1 MLHKGKKGRYSMK
14 LRLLAAAALSAA
26 VSLWAI
32 STGTAATIPYF
43 EPLTTNV
50 PYLAWRGEEIRLVKC
65 ATDATDGASVV
76 SLMKGGI
83 SGDGSSRFN
92 ADWIVEDWSGQ
103 FFTPP
108 QLEASTVKFFTGNNE
123 YRGAPCVKAD
133 FVSLKAG
140 LAQIKL
146 VITDAKTGNPV
157 LKHQFLAGWLGL
169 NTPSIK
175 ELSSTDQP
183 GGGGVLGDPSG
194 NGVFT
199 AGGAPGRVQVRVT
212 GNLPLGNN
220 FSELGLG
227 TSINLPTEADG
238 SSRWADL
245 AQKMATTSDSRPF
258 YRDAPWKMWDIHDDQ
273 AATEGH
279 VTGSPMCP
287 GATITALDAV
297 DACIGAQLFIGDGE
311 YSTAFGGRSDS
322 PTFGPFDPLRPD
334 ETLLPD
340 GKLDAG
346 DVPMPS
352 AIVEVKIA
360 PNTGSA
366 TDIGGVGSLA
376 VLDNTAKPGDYP
388 YIGVFKCI
396 PYSRDHKCTSNTGS
410 HPPTTPNVAPAPFGP
425 AAHNH
430 YAPYYS
436 RWQPA
441 TFATVGSSLEDDAYV
456 AREASGNDGPP
467 VGNNFPGYRGSGL
480 YDYWQFVDVLSE
492 AQDGPTRCLQRVN
505 PQGTSIF
512 RSKPVGPQD
521 VLLFSDEHGE
531 AQAYFNPGTGFFFD
545 NLVQP
550 NGNGGCDLRGITTLG
565 TADISA
571 VARYPYQKVTD
582 PDKPSATIRKT
593 VTSLFNK
600 TVTCVPKAGLTGP
613 ETNTAFICTATAIDI
628 DGTPFANERVC
639 FTTGGTGAEA
649 IFPFPLT
656 APAERLGDFTLCVR
670 TNSSGQAQVEILGK
684 CGTGNV
690 FALFQ
695 DEGILRLFG
704 PFNFGCPTAPPPGPG
719 GSTTTTT
726 TTVGTPGSPA
736 PAGVI
741 SVPAAPASVIA
752 AVVKSAKATAK
763 PTAASPKATVTVIR
777 IQKQLFAKQSARYVL
792 VRVKSKAKTAR
803 VQVSLV
809 SRNGKVLSKVTRVV
823 PTNKLVR
830 VPNLKLPN
838 AAINARVR
846 VVS

>member
-1 MLHKGKKGRYSMK
+1 MK
-14 LRLLAAAALSAA
+14 LRLLAAAVLSAA
-26 VSLWAI
+26 VSLWAV
-32 STGTAATIPYF
+32 SSGAAAAIPYF

-50 PYLAWRGEEIRLVKC
+50 PYLAWRGEELRLVKC
-65 ATDATDGASVV
+65 ATDATEGPAVV

-83 SGDGSSRFN
+83 AGDGSSRFN
-92 ADWIVEDWSGQ
+92 ADWIVEDWSGYP
-103 FFTPP
+103 FTPP
-108 QLEASTVKFFTGNNE
+108 ALETSTVKFFTGNGE

-146 VITDAKTGNPV
+146 VITDARTGNPV

-169 NTPSIK
+169 NTPTIR

-183 GGGGVLGDPSG
+183 GGGGTLGDPTG

-220 FSELGLG
+220 FTELGLPA
-227 TSINLPTEADG
+227 SINLPTEPDG
-238 SSRWADL
+238 TTTYWDDL

-258 YRDAPWKMWDIHDDQ
+258 YRDAPWRMWDIHDDQ

-279 VTGSPMCP
+279 VSATSQCP
-287 GATITALDAV
+287 GSATTALDAV
-297 DACIGAQLFIGDGE
+297 DACIGAELFFGDGQ

-322 PTFGPFDPLRPD
+322 PTYGPFDPLRPD

-352 AIVEVKIA
+352 ALVEVRIA
-360 PNTGSA
+360 PNSGSA

-376 VLDNTAKPGDYP
+376 IVDTTATPGDSP
-388 YIGVFKCI
+388 YIGVYKCI
-396 PYSRDHKCTSNTGS
+396 PYSRDHKCTSTGGS
-410 HPPTTPNVAPAPFGP
+410 HPNTVPQVSGAPFGP

-441 TFATVGSSLEDDAYV
+441 TFATVDSSLEPGAYIN
-456 AREASGNDGPP
+456 REASGNDGPP

-480 YDYWQFVDVLSE
+480 YDYWQFVDVLSSAE
-492 AQDGPTRCLQRVN
+492 DGPTHCLQRTN
-505 PQGTSIF
+505 PTTGAPIF
-512 RSKPVGPQD
+512 RSRPTGPQD
-521 VLLFSDEHGE
+521 VLVFSDEHGE
-531 AQAYFNPGTGFFFD
+531 AQAYFNPGSGFFFD
-545 NLVQP
+545 NLVAP

-571 VARYPYQKVTD
+571 VARYPYQKTTD
-582 PDKPSATIRKT
+582 PDKASTTIRKT
-593 VTSLFNK
+593 VNSLFRK
-600 TVTCVPKAGLTGP
+600 DVTCVPKSGLTGP
-613 ETNTAFICTATAIDI
+613 EANTAFICTATAIDI
-628 DGTPFANERVC
+628 DGTPLANERVC
-639 FTTGGTGAEA
+639 FTTGGTGAEV

-670 TNSSGQAQVEILGK
+670 TNANGQAQVEILGK

-695 DEGILRLFG
+695 DEGILRVFT
-704 PFNFGCPTAPPPGPG
+704 FTFGCPTGTITTTTLG
-719 GSTTTTT
+719 TTTTT
-726 TTVGTPGSPA
+726 PTPGSPA
-736 PAGVI
+736 PSGVI
-741 SVPAAPASVIA
+741 SVPGAPPAVIQQVVA
-752 AVVKSAKATAK
+752 TNRATGTVAVK
-763 PTAASPKATVTVIR
+763 PTAVSPKATVTVVR
-777 IQKQLFAKQSARYVL
+777 IEKQLFAKQTARYVM
-792 VRVKSKAKTAR
+792 VRVNSKAKTAR
-803 VQVSLV
+803 VQVTLV
-809 SRNGKVLSKVTRVV
+809 TRNGKVLTTVTRSV
-823 PTNKLVR
+823 PTNRLVR
-830 VPNLKLPN
+830 VPNLKLPT
-838 AAINARVR
+838 AVLHARVK

>member
-1 MLHKGKKGRYSMK
+1 MK
-14 LRLLAAAALSAA
+14 LRLLAAAVLSAA
-26 VSLWAI
+26 VSLWAV
-32 STGTAATIPYF
+32 STGTAAAIPYF

-65 ATDATDGASVV
+65 ATEATDGADVV

-83 SGDGSSRFN
+83 AGDGSSRFN

-146 VITDAKTGNPV
+146 VITDARTGNPV

-169 NTPSIK
+169 NTPTIR

-183 GGGGVLGDPSG
+183 GGGGVLGDPTG

-227 TSINLPTEADG
+227 ASINLPTEADG
-238 SSRWADL
+238 SSKWPAL
-245 AQKMATTSDSRPF
+245 AQAMATTSDSRPF
-258 YRDAPWKMWDIHDDQ
+258 YRDAPWRMWDIHDDQ

-279 VTGSPMCP
+279 VTAAPMCP
-287 GATITALDAV
+287 GSAITALDSV
-297 DACIGAQLFIGDGE
+297 DACIGAELFFGDGE

-360 PNTGSA
+360 PNSGSP

-376 VLDNTAKPGDYP
+376 IIDNTTPPGFDP

-396 PYSRDHKCTSNTGS
+396 PYSRDHKCTSNDGP
-410 HPPTTPNVAPAPFGP
+410 HPPTTPNVAPPPFGP

-430 YAPYYS
+430 YAPFYS

-441 TFATVGSSLEDDAYV
+441 TFATVGSSLDSDAYV
-456 AREASGNDGPP
+456 AKEASGNDGPP
-467 VGNNFPGYRGSGL
+467 IGNNFPGYRGSGL
-480 YDYWQFVDVLSE
+480 YDYWQFVDVLSSAE
-492 AQDGPTRCLQRVN
+492 DGPTHCLLRN
-505 PQGTSIF
+505 DSYGHPIY
-512 RSKPVGPQD
+512 RSRPVGPQD

-582 PDKPSATIRKT
+582 PDKPSTTIRKT

-600 TVTCVPKAGLTGP
+600 SVTCVPKSGLTGP

-628 DGTPFANERVC
+628 DGTPFANEKVC

-656 APAERLGDFTLCVR
+656 AKAERLGDFTLCVY
-670 TNSSGQAQVEILGK
+670 TDANGQAKVELIGK

-690 FALFQ
+690 FAVFV
-695 DEGILRLFG
+695 DEGILRVFG
-704 PFNFGCPTAPPPGPG
+704 PFTFGCPTG
-719 GSTTTTT
+719 GGGGGGGTTTT
-726 TTVGTPGSPA
+726 TTVGAPASPA
-736 PAGVI
+736 PAGVV
-741 SVPAAPASVIA
+741 SVPAAPASVIQQ
-752 AVVKSAKATAK
+752 VVQQVVGSQRAGGATAN
-763 PTAASPKATVTVIR
+763 PSTASPKATITVVR
-777 IQKQLFAKQSARYVL
+777 IQKKLFAKQTTRYVL
-792 VRVKSKAKTAR
+792 VRVNSTAKTAR

-809 SRNGKVLSKVTRVV
+809 KRNGKVLTKVTRSV

-830 VPNLKLPN
+830 VPNLKLPS
-838 AAINARVR
+838 AALTARVR

>member
-1 MLHKGKKGRYSMK
+1 MK
-14 LRLLAAAALSAA
+14 LRLLAAAVLSAA
-26 VSLWAI
+26 VSLWAV
-32 STGTAATIPYF
+32 STGTAAAIPYF

-50 PYLAWRGEEIRLVKC
+50 PYLGWRGEELRLVKC
-65 ATDATDGASVV
+65 ATEATDGASVV

-108 QLEASTVKFFTGNNE
+108 QLEASTVKFFYGNNE
-123 YRGAPCVKAD
+123 YRGDPCVKAD

-146 VITDAKTGNPV
+146 VISDAKTGNPV
-157 LKHQFLAGWLGL
+157 LKHQFLVGWLGL
-169 NTPSIK
+169 NTPTIK
-175 ELSSTDQP
+175 ELSATDQP
-183 GGGGVLGDPSG
+183 GGGGVLGDPTG
-194 NGVFT
+194 NGVFN
-199 AGGAPGRVQVRVT
+199 AGSAPGRVQVRVT

-238 SSRWADL
+238 STAWDDL

-258 YRDAPWKMWDIHDDQ
+258 YRDAPWRMWDIHDDQ
-273 AATEGH
+273 AQTEGH
-279 VTGSPMCP
+279 VNPAGQCP
-287 GATITALDAV
+287 GSATTALDAV
-297 DACIGAQLFIGDGE
+297 DACIGAELFYGDGE

-352 AIVEVKIA
+352 ALVEVKIA
-360 PNTGSA
+360 PNSGSA

-376 VLDNTAKPGDYP
+376 ILDGSD
-388 YIGVFKCI
+388 YIGVYKCI
-396 PYSRDHKCTSNTGS
+396 PYSRDHKCTSTTGS
-410 HPPTTPNVAPAPFGP
+410 HPNTVPQVSGPPFGP

-430 YAPYYS
+430 YAPFYS

-441 TFATVGSSLEDDAYV
+441 TFATVGSDTSLDAYT

-467 VGNNFPGYRGSGL
+467 IGNNFPGYRGSGL
-480 YDYWQFVDVLSE
+480 YDYWQFVDVLSFAE
-492 AQDGPTRCLQRVN
+492 DGPTHCLQRLWDGQPVY
-505 PQGTSIF
+505 
-512 RSKPVGPQD
+512 RKKPIGPQD
-521 VLLFSDEHGE
+521 ILLFSDEHGE
-531 AQAYFNPGTGFFFD
+531 AQAYFNPGTGFYFD

-582 PDKPSATIRKT
+582 PDKSSATIRKT
-593 VTSLFNK
+593 VNSLFRK
-600 TVTCVPKAGLTGP
+600 DVSCVPKSGLTGP

-628 DGTPFANERVC
+628 DGTPFANEKVC

-656 APAERLGDFTLCVR
+656 GYAERLGDFTICVR
-670 TNSSGQAQVEILGK
+670 TNANGQAQVEVIGK

-690 FALFQ
+690 FAVFQ
-695 DEGILRLFG
+695 DEGILRVTTFT
-704 PFNFGCPTAPPPGPG
+704 FGCPTTPPPGG
-719 GSTTTTT
+719 GTTTT

-736 PAGVI
+736 PSGVV
-741 SVPAAPASVIA
+741 SVPAAPPSVIQQ
-752 AVVKSAKATAK
+752 VVATARATGTAK
-763 PTAASPKATVTVIR
+763 PTAASPKATVMVIR
-777 IQKQLFAKQSARYVL
+777 IQKQLHAKQSARYVQ
-792 VRVKSKAKTAR
+792 VRVNSKAKTAR
-803 VQVSLV
+803 VQVSLI
-809 SRNGKVLSKVTRVV
+809 SRSGKVLATVTRVV
-823 PTNKLVR
+823 PTNRLVR
-830 VPNLKLPN
+830 VPNLKLPS
-838 AAINARVR
+838 AALHARVR